1 MYHTVYLDQRI
12 SITPTE
18 INMISSPE
26 SVKEILTTKLKE
38 KYERKCT
45 ANGYVRPDSIE
56 ILARSMGVAENG
68 RFTGNLLYD
77 CKIKCDVLY
86 PTANSSIPAMVIK
99 VNKMGAY
106 AHFDDAIRVLLPRD
120 MHVGNRE
127 FDEIREGD
135 TIQVRIER
143 SRFQANDPFISAV
156 GTLELPTVEEE
167 DAAAAAAA
175 AAEKPP
181 ALVSGNLVAAGGAGI
196 VANNAE

>member
-1 MYHTVYLDQRI
+1 MYHTVYLDQRV

-38 KYERKCT
+38 KYEHKCT
-45 ANGYVRPDSIE
+45 TNGYVRPDSIE

-86 PTANSSIPAMVIK
+86 PTAGSEIPAMVIK

-120 MHVGNRE
+120 MHVGIRT
-127 FDEIREGD
+127 FDDIREGD
-135 TIQVRIER
+135 VVQVRIER

-156 GTLELPTVEEE
+156 GTLIT
-167 DAAAAAAA
+167 DAETANAEANPVGPSGIEAA
-175 AAEKPP
+175 
-181 ALVSGNLVAAGGAGI
+181 VG
-196 VANNAE
+196 NNAE

>member
-1 MYHTVYLDQRI
+1 MYHTVYLDQRVA
-12 SITPTE
+12 ITPAE

-26 SVKEILTTKLKE
+26 TVKEILTTKLKE
-38 KYERKCT
+38 KFEHRCT

-68 RFTGNLLYD
+68 RFTGNWLYD

-86 PTANSSIPAMVIK
+86 PTAGSEMPVMVIK

-127 FDEIREGD
+127 FDEIKEGD
-135 TIQVRIER
+135 VVRVRLER

-156 GTLELPTVEEE
+156 GTLVLSDAGGDDLDAVPAAALLSGN
-167 DAAAAAAA
+167 AAAAAAVA
-175 AAEKPP
+175 AA
-181 ALVSGNLVAAGGAGI
+181 VGG
-196 VANNAE
+196 NAE

>member
-1 MYHTVYLDQRI
+1 
-12 SITPTE
+12 
-18 INMISSPE
+18 MISSLA

-38 KYERKCT
+38 KYEHKCAT
-45 ANGYVRPDSIE
+45 NGYVRPDSIE

-86 PTANSSIPAMVIK
+86 PTAGSSIPAMVIK

-120 MHVGNRE
+120 MHVGIRE

-135 TIQVRIER
+135 MVQVRLER

-156 GTLELPTVEEE
+156 GMLELP
-167 DAAAAAAA
+167 AAAPTAATTVAA
-175 AAEKPP
+175 V
-181 ALVSGNLVAAGGAGI
+181 ALVSGNLVAAGGAT
-196 VANNAE
+196 NNAE

>member
-12 SITPTE
+12 AITPTE
-18 INMISSPE
+18 INMISSAE

-38 KYERKCT
+38 KYEHRCT
-45 ANGYVRPDSIE
+45 ANGYMRPDSIE

-86 PTANSSIPAMVIK
+86 PTAGSEMPVMVIK

-127 FDEIREGD
+127 FDEITEGD
-135 TIQVRIER
+135 IVRVRLER

-156 GTLELPTVEEE
+156 GTLLAGDELDAVPAAALVSGN
-167 DAAAAAAA
+167 AAAAAAA
-175 AAEKPP
+175 AAAAVP
-181 ALVSGNLVAAGGAGI
+181 AA
-196 VANNAE
+196 NAE

>member
-1 MYHTVYLDQRI
+1 MYHTVYLDQRVA
-12 SITPTE
+12 ITPAE

-38 KYERKCT
+38 KYEHRCT

-68 RFTGNLLYD
+68 RFTGNWLYD

-86 PTANSSIPAMVIK
+86 PTAGSEMPVMVIK

-127 FDEIREGD
+127 FDEIKEGD
-135 TIQVRIER
+135 VVRVRLER

-156 GTLELPTVEEE
+156 GTLVSSEADAVPAAALLSGN
-167 DAAAAAAA
+167 AAAA
-175 AAEKPP
+175 
-181 ALVSGNLVAAGGAGI
+181 VAVAVAVGG
-196 VANNAE
+196 NAE

>member
-86 PTANSSIPAMVIK
+86 PTAGSSIPAMVIK

-120 MHVGNRE
+120 MHVGIRE
-127 FDEIREGD
+127 FDDIREGD
-135 TIQVRIER
+135 IVQVRLER

-156 GTLELPTVEEE
+156 GTLELSAAKEAT
-167 DAAAAAAA
+167 AAAAANL
-175 AAEKPP
+175 P
-181 ALVSGNLVAAGGAGI
+181 ALVSGVAGGANV